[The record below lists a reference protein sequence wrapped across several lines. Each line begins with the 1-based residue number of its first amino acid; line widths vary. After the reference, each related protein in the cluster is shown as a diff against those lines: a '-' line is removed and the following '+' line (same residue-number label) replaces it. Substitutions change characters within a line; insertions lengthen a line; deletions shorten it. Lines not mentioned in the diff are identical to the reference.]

1 MVKGSFLKGLTA
13 GLSDGKK
20 QDMRQPPE
28 DR

>member
-1 MVKGSFLKGLTA
+1 MVKDDFQKVSA
-13 GLSDGKK
+13 PVYQMGKK